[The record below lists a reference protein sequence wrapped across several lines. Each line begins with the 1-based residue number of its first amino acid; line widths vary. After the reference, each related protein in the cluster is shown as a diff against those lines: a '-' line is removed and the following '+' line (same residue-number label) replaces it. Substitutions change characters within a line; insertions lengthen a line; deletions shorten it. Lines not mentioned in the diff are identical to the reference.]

1 MKPWTLPLVELQFT
15 SYVREMLKKA
25 LLAATLAALISIPI
39 ALVTSGCVTDPTE
52 QPTER
57 PPAESEVS
65 ARLPAA
71 AIERQL
77 AIRAADRAAR
87 AAALDAQGISH
98 DALEGSPLELSGD
111 GDTDYTGGHCNVR
124 LFHCDPYP
132 IGKGNH
138 PKANAKCSQYCI
150 DTIAYC
156 ADYSTAE
163 IEYCCTHPDQNY
175 RDSSG
180 REYPDKHCMPSGEP
194 NWETRCQPGLQP

>member
-1 MKPWTLPLVELQFT
+1 
-15 SYVREMLKKA
+15 MLKKA
-25 LLAATLAALISIPI
+25 LLAAALAALISTPI
-39 ALVTSGCVTDPTE
+39 ALVTSGCATDPTE
-52 QPTER
+52 Q

-65 ARLPAA
+65 ARLSAA

-87 AAALDAQGISH
+87 AAALDAQGIPH
-98 DALEGSPLELSGD
+98 DALELSGD
-111 GDTDYTGGHCNVR
+111 VDAHYTGGHCNVR

-138 PKANAKCSQYCI
+138 PKADAKCSQYCI

-163 IEYCCTHPDQNY
+163 IEFCCTHPGQAY

-180 REYPDKHCMPSGEP
+180 RVFSNKVCQISGEP
-194 NWETRCQPGLQP
+194 NWFTRCAPGLNP

>member
-1 MKPWTLPLVELQFT
+1 
-15 SYVREMLKKA
+15 MLKSA
-25 LLAATLAALISIPI
+25 LLAAALAALISTPI
-39 ALVTSGCVTDPTE
+39 ALSSSGCGTDSTE
-52 QPTER
+52 G
-57 PPAESEVS
+57 PPAGSEVS
-65 ARLPAA
+65 APLSEA

-87 AAALDAQGISH
+87 AAALDAQGIPH
-98 DALEGSPLELSGD
+98 DALEGSPRELSGG
-111 GDTDYTGGHCNVR
+111 GDTDYTGSHCNVR

-138 PKANAKCSQYCI
+138 PRANAKCSQYCI

-180 REYPDKHCMPSGEP
+180 REHPDRHCMPSGEP